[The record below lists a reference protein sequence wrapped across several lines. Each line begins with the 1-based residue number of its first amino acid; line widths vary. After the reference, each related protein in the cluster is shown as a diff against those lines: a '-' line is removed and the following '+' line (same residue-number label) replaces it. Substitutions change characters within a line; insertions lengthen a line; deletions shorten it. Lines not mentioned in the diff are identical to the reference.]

1 MTSHKNTPLVGRS
14 KVWRQYDAFLL
25 STEKSRNF
33 FIFFTKTY
41 TKSGL
46 NIFSFCKIIHCGF
59 QSVWWKHDIC
69 THWWAGFVWRHS
81 DAFPILLKSFSCVF
95 HDFPFS
101 IVSFFCFQQHND
113 TFFLEFDE
121 TSPCTFPTLTLFLGL
136 KPSTFHS
143 FKTIHN
149 LHEELLSLSLPQAK
163 IFFKKIERLCCFA
176 FPSANGDFSLN
187 CVADALIFRLRML
200 NWWNEQWYRLRIA
213 ILHYVFERLY
223 HK

>member
-1 MTSHKNTPLVGRS
+1 M
-14 KVWRQYDAFLL
+14 F
-25 STEKSRNF
+25 EKSFGDREESV
-33 FIFFTKTY
+33 FT
-41 TKSGL
+41 
-46 NIFSFCKIIHCGF
+46 
-59 QSVWWKHDIC
+59 
-69 THWWAGFVWRHS
+69 THFLHS
-81 DAFPILLKSFSCVF
+81 ANPESTILPKSFSCVIQ
-95 HDFPFS
+95 DFPFS
-101 IVSFFCFQQHND
+101 IVLFSVFSN
-113 TFFLEFDE
+113 TMIPVFLEFDE

-200 NWWNEQWYRLRIA
+200 N
-213 ILHYVFERLY
+213 
-223 HK
+223 